1 MIEKL
6 RPKDST
12 TDLLFVGTDRFRY
25 FTAQW
30 NPHTGRLDVVQELD
44 DVGEKHM
51 RDSQSQDR
59 CLVDPT
65 GKFMAMH
72 LWEGVLNVMRLYTR
86 GSRRLELDRMDQVRL
101 SELFIKA
108 STFLYTETGHPKI
121 AFLYQSRA
129 DARDTKLVIYQ
140 LTGDDRNTTSS
151 RFDRFRDREF
161 TLDVADDGC
170 VLMIPVRK
178 VEEERKRHNVRNPDG
193 TRVLLGGLLLVTETK
208 LLYIDEMTKATLESP
223 LAESSIFVA
232 WAEIDPRHYFLADD
246 YGHLHVLT
254 ISTPEGVV
262 VTQMEMVKFGKTSRA
277 SCLQYLGNSLLFV
290 GSHHGDSQLFRFD
303 LSRKRGNYLELVQ
316 TEPNIGPVLDFSIMD
331 MGNRE
336 SDSNLG
342 NEYSSGQAR
351 IVCGAGV
358 HQDGSLRSVRSGVG
372 LEDIGVLGDIEGT
385 RGLFSLKS
393 PSSDKHDTLVVSTVT
408 GTRVFRFSDAGEVE
422 EMESF
427 SGLALEMP
435 TLLTRNLPQERLVQ
449 VTASGATLLDGEGGI
464 AIASWSAPRGR
475 TITNVSAND
484 QWLLLSTDGTSLISL
499 DMANDLRVV
508 GEKGFGETD
517 QVACVHVSPTL
528 EDIGVVGFWGSGTV
542 SIIYLSTLQP
552 IHGEGLRKTEDSTSV
567 PRDLS
572 LVQVLP
578 PELGGPSLFV
588 AMDDGNVVSFSVSED
603 HSMYGR
609 RSITLGTR
617 QARFHLVPKSEGI
630 FSIFA
635 TTELPSLIYGAEGR
649 IVYSAVTAD
658 EVEFVCPLN
667 CNAFPDSVV
676 VATGA
681 EVKISQIDS
690 ERRTHVRPLPMG
702 KMVRRVA
709 YSPKEKVFALGCIQR
724 DLVQGEEMV
733 QSSVELVDEVIFD
746 RVGKPFLL
754 ETVEYLE
761 LVEAVVRAELTDAY
775 GNPAE
780 RFIVGTS
787 FSPHLDTAISSPN
800 RGRILVLGTD
810 SERNPYLV
818 MSHML
823 KGSCRCLAVLADG
836 LIVAALTK
844 TVIVSRY
851 IETSNTSGQMIRQAS
866 YRPSTYP
873 VDLAVHGNMIAVADL
888 MKSMTLVEFVPGDTK
903 GGDAQLVER
912 ARHYQSGWA
921 TAVCHVE
928 DDNWLEADA
937 EGNLVVLRRNPDGLT
952 EENKQRLEL
961 VSEINMGE
969 QVNQIRKI
977 NIQASPNA
985 ILLPRAFLGTVR
997 SRACCSSG

>member
-1 MIEKL
+1 MAYIAPIHQPSSVRHALRMNLLSADEENLVLGRANRLELWTVKDGLLTRIHSASVNGTISMIEKL

-351 IVCGAGV
+351 IV
-358 HQDGSLRSVRSGVG
+358 
-372 LEDIGVLGDIEGT
+372 
-385 RGLFSLKS
+385 
-393 PSSDKHDTLVVSTVT
+393 
-408 GTRVFRFSDAGEVE
+408 
-422 EMESF
+422 
-427 SGLALEMP
+427 
-435 TLLTRNLPQERLVQ
+435 
-449 VTASGATLLDGEGGI
+449 
-464 AIASWSAPRGR
+464 
-475 TITNVSAND
+475 
-484 QWLLLSTDGTSLISL
+484 
-499 DMANDLRVV
+499 
-508 GEKGFGETD
+508 
-517 QVACVHVSPTL
+517 
-528 EDIGVVGFWGSGTV
+528 
-542 SIIYLSTLQP
+542 
-552 IHGEGLRKTEDSTSV
+552 
-567 PRDLS
+567 
-572 LVQVLP
+572 
-578 PELGGPSLFV
+578 
-588 AMDDGNVVSFSVSED
+588 VSED

-780 RFIVGTS
+780 RFI
-787 FSPHLDTAISSPN
+787 
-800 RGRILVLGTD
+800 
-810 SERNPYLV
+810 
-818 MSHML
+818 
-823 KGSCRCLAVLADG
+823 
-836 LIVAALTK
+836 
-844 TVIVSRY
+844 
-851 IETSNTSGQMIRQAS
+851 
-866 YRPSTYP
+866 
-873 VDLAVHGNMIAVADL
+873 
-888 MKSMTLVEFVPGDTK
+888 
-903 GGDAQLVER
+903 
-912 ARHYQSGWA
+912 
-921 TAVCHVE
+921 
-928 DDNWLEADA
+928 
-937 EGNLVVLRRNPDGLT
+937 
-952 EENKQRLEL
+952 
-961 VSEINMGE
+961 
-969 QVNQIRKI
+969 
-977 NIQASPNA
+977 
-985 ILLPRAFLGTVR
+985 
-997 SRACCSSG
+997 